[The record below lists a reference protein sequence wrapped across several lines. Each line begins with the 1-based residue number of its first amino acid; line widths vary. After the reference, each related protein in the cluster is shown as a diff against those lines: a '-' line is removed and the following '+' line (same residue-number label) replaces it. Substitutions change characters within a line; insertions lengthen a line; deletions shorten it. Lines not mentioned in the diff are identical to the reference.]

1 MNHSQ
6 WNQECVFRKQIGS
19 ILISWLKTQSHEKAI
34 SYSNFDKLTVTQC
47 LLLFTPPWGG
57 IAYNVLSISYAYYIF
72 MLFWLYPVL
81 HNVLFHITLTVIV
94 TLSHYYR
101 PPEHST
107 KVLFIIG
114 KPMSFPAS
122 MPLWFAFNRSK
133 LIWLNEMSLW

>member
-1 MNHSQ
+1 MHHCIQNTNSVSIHFMTANVMKSNHIFVN
-6 WNQECVFRKQIGS
+6 W
-19 ILISWLKTQSHEKAI
+19 QSLHVHNRLWA
-34 SYSNFDKLTVTQC
+34 
-47 LLLFTPPWGG
+47 G
-57 IAYNVLSISYAYYIF
+57 IAYNVSISYAYYIF

-81 HNVLFHITLTVIV
+81 HNVLFRITLTVIV

-101 PPEHST
+101 PPEHFT